1 MVDTGPCR
9 PSAGTPPNNID
20 TYIVKIGAD
29 YHAFTKNEDT
39 KYIEHAT
46 ATSID
51 GPWDFGTDV
60 QDWAKWGSHREG
72 PALLDLGNGK
82 WRLFCDGHGNGY
94 EMYSDS
100 SDTFAT
106 WTPLKALPNFPRISH
121 GAVIK
126 GN

>member
-72 PALLDLGNGK
+72 PALLDLGNGS
-82 WRLFCDGHGNGY
+82 WLVVAAPPGGDASWQATGTGMDGPTLAGY
-94 EMYSDS
+94 TAAFVRVDQ
-100 SDTFAT
+100 
-106 WTPLKALPNFPRISH
+106 
-121 GAVIK
+121 
-126 GN
+126 